1 MEALPGMP
9 LCHSFV
15 GPQALSFL
23 QIFGASLTI
32 LGGVMYGKARQAI
45 EEEERKS
52 LLPKGA
58 MSPGKE
64 GNV

>member
-1 MEALPGMP
+1 MP
-9 LCHSFV
+9 PLFW
-15 GPQALSFL
+15 PKALSFL

-45 EEEERKS
+45 EEEEERKS
-52 LLPKGA
+52 LLPAGA

-64 GNV
+64 GSV

>member
-1 MEALPGMP
+1 MP
-9 LCHSFV
+9 LFF
-15 GPQALSFL
+15 GPQALSVL